1 MSLRASVYGV
11 ASSLVGL
18 TRTRLELLGLEFANE
33 KARLFKLLGLAF
45 AALLFMTLAVLVFSV
60 TIAVAFWPTENR
72 YMALGLLAAGY
83 GVIGLGLFFS
93 LRRALLHDAAP
104 FSVTVEE
111 LGRDAAFLT
120 RLRDAKLAE
129 DELAERRRTED

>member
-1 MSLRASVYGV
+1 MSLRASVFGI

-33 KARLFKLLGLAF
+33 KTRLFKLLGLAF
-45 AALLFMTLAVLVFSV
+45 ASLLFLTLAVLVFSV

-72 YMALGLLAAGY
+72 YMALGLLAAAY
-83 GVIGLGLFFS
+83 GVIGAGLFFC

-111 LGRDAAFLT
+111 LGRDAAFLD
-120 RLRDAKLAE
+120 RLRDVQLDE
-129 DELAERRRTED
+129 DDQAERRTTKD